1 MANPFIEVDFAQHSK
16 AGQGAPGDV
25 FLSRRLPHEGG
36 LICVLADGL
45 GSGIKA
51 NVLASLTATMA
62 MKYARSDMNIRKVA
76 QIIMATLPVCSE
88 RRIGYSTFTLVD
100 IRSDGQ
106 IRIVEHDNPPY
117 VLLHGDK
124 AQPIA
129 KQNFDIETACLG
141 RRRLFY
147 SAFQAEQ
154 GARLIVYS
162 DGISQSG
169 MGTDLMPLGWTD
181 HSAVGFLTH
190 QVRSAT
196 DISARQLCR
205 ATVAQALQNDDHT
218 AKDDISCA
226 VINLRRPRKLLVLTG
241 PPIDR
246 DRDRRLGKMIA
257 EYPGR
262 TAICGGTTANI
273 VARELGR
280 SVKVDLTHFDPD
292 VPPASKL
299 AGVDLVTEGTLTMS
313 RAADLLKN
321 RTDPEQLRT
330 NAAVQLVD
338 AFLQSDIIEFVVG
351 TKINEAH
358 QDPNL
363 PVELD
368 IRRNLIRHIVRILNE
383 KYVKQATCEFI

>member
-1 MANPFIEVDFAQHSK
+1 MADPFIEVDFAQQSK

-25 FLSRRLPHEGG
+25 FVSKRLTQEGG
-36 LICVLADGL
+36 LVCVLADGL

-51 NVLASLTATMA
+51 NVLATLTATMA

-76 QIIMATLPVCSE
+76 QIIMATLPVCSQ
-88 RRIGYSTFTLVD
+88 RKIGYSTFTIID
-100 IRSDGQ
+100 IRSNGQ
-106 IRIVEHDNPPY
+106 IRVVEHDNPPF
-117 VLLHGDK
+117 VLLHGDRV
-124 AQPIA
+124 QRVS
-129 KQNFDIETACLG
+129 KQDFAIETAGLG
-141 RRRLFY
+141 LRRLFY
-147 SAFQAEQ
+147 SRFQAEQ

-169 MGTDLMPLGWTD
+169 MGSRSMPLGWTD
-181 HSAVGFLTH
+181 PSTVGFLTNR
-190 QVRSAT
+190 VRSAP

-205 ATVAQALQNDDHT
+205 AAVAQALNNDGHT

-226 VINLRRPRKLLVLTG
+226 VINLRTPRKLLVLTG
-241 PPIDR
+241 PPIDKTR
-246 DRDRRLGKMIA
+246 DKRLGRMVA

-280 SVKVDLTHFDPD
+280 SVEVDLRYIDPD
-292 VPPASKL
+292 VPPASRL
-299 AGVDLVTEGTLTMS
+299 PGVDLVTEGTLTMS
-313 RAADLLKN
+313 RAAELLKN
-321 RTDPEQLRT
+321 RTDPEQLRN

-368 IRRNLIRHIVRILNE
+368 IRRNLIRQIVGILNE
-383 KYVKQATCEFI
+383 KYMKQASCEFI